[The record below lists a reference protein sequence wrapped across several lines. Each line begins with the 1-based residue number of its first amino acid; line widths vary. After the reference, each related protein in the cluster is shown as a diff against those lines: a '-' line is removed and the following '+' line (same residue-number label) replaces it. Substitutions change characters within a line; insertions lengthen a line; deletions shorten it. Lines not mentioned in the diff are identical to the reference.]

1 MSDIDEC
8 SSTSSS
14 SENDE
19 NVPDTSSL
27 RPFNFEPEL
36 LKEEQAQTVAI

>member
-27 RPFNFEPEL
+27 RPYNFEPEL
-36 LKEEQAQTVAI
+36 LNQEQSQTIAR